1 MTFQVLFLGLY
12 FHQRGAFVLLVST
25 IRAMREPLLR
35 GTSGRLA
42 PRFFICS
49 YEKKTIN
56 FHQEPDGECNLNIWP
71 MKRLILLV
79 LGFICW
85 QGVVQAKNYF
95 YVTALEDSVCVIVRN
110 NSMQFSFDGEEWN
123 DFMYEEYDPS
133 SVRRLNFYVDGIWKK
148 MICQGET
155 GNSTVIYGEDE
166 EFSDIRNEIVLDC
179 SVEAGYNYNYHYYSD
194 SVVVQC
200 CILLEKGQK
209 LFLKGK
215 GTYDWKAVSSTAW
228 RLNLDIEDPVEEF
241 YQDSVHAFTHIPI
254 YFSGKNKFEVGG
266 ELMSLVD
273 GEWADSTK
281 MDRGAFM
288 AMFAE
293 SAVADASNLKLP
305 TELSGNC
312 FAYMFYKCENLENAP
327 ELPATDLKRGCYA
340 AMFSGCKSL
349 EKAPELPAEKL
360 EEDSYVRMFSNCSNL
375 NYINVLSKDVVQRWV
390 DGVSTSGE
398 FIAINQYCEDLGP
411 YLPIGDWTVVC
422 SNDKPEEEP
431 KEEPEEEPKQEPEN
445 CNCDTTVNGIYYKLD
460 RELKTAEVTCS
471 EDSSS
476 PRYSG
481 VLEIPETIVV
491 DDTTYTVTS
500 ISKYAFYVNPES
512 DEDSLIIDEIRLP
525 KTILDIHTPFCCLPL
540 PELPEYSSSMPNLV
554 RQRNGNDDMMGSI
567 PSKTDVKKIVI
578 SNESS
583 LKFIC
588 RDIGAAIL
596 DRLYLEDKKVD
607 AKMVLKEMTGS
618 SSFTNLKV
626 CVDSMWLV
634 RETFEWI
641 YDRNWWAQIKTITVT
656 EGKLL
661 SAVPDAIYSGVQ
673 GADLELLIVPC
684 TFKGQLG
691 FSFNG
696 VNCDVLS
703 ANLKKDSIGWKFS
716 TCDNELEFGYSF
728 NDTLFFYGSME
739 EWCASPIDIDLPYSV
754 LFIDG
759 KEVKG
764 NLVIPEGVTIVA
776 DNAFSKCPQIT
787 SVTFPQ
793 SMSYIGENA
802 FANCT
807 KIRSVTCYS
816 PYPPEAFAN
825 TFANYN
831 GYLYMPCDYFDEYD
845 LHVSW
850 GSFKHIECS
859 SAEQADVEDLQINPE
874 YDNAEFAWPATSGAH
889 VYSLQIKKEDELVCT
904 LNFNEDGQLVNIDF
918 GGASSKSRLRSASLG
933 YRFTVTGLQEN
944 TNYSFSLEAKDE
956 NEKLLKHY
964 EGDFKTK
971 SIDGSEGEFSNV
983 SEIERF
989 RLFEVKGDI
998 LVFEC
1003 DSQVEVFDLAGRCL
1017 YRNVGN
1023 GTFKVPAGGIYLVRI
1038 GGKGFKVEVD

>member
-1 MTFQVLFLGLY
+1 
-12 FHQRGAFVLLVST
+12 
-25 IRAMREPLLR
+25 MREPLLL

-42 PRFFICS
+42 PRFL
-49 YEKKTIN
+49 YVVMRKKTVN

-71 MKRLILLV
+71 MKRLFLLI

-95 YVTALEDSVCVIVRN
+95 YVTALEDSVCVAVGRD
-110 NSMQFSFDGEEWN
+110 SFQYSFDGE
-123 DFMYEEYDPS
+123 
-133 SVRRLNFYVDGIWKK
+133 IWKDWPFK
-148 MICQGET
+148 SF
-155 GNSTVIYGEDE
+155 N
-166 EFSDIRNEIVLDC
+166 NP
-179 SVEAGYNYNYHYYSD
+179 HD
-194 SVVVQC
+194 SVLISLDGENWQELSVGGDLWDLGFHNFEFNNYGWIDGNIS
-200 CILLEKGQK
+200 ILQLSEGQK
-209 LFLKGK
+209 LYIRG
-215 GTYDWKAVSSTAW
+215 GGSW
-228 RLNLDIEDPVEEF
+228 RIP
-241 YQDSVHAFTHIPI
+241 DSDSWCLGLSMNPEWYECAYGSAQYSGDVHFCTDRK
-254 YFSGKNKFEVGG
+254 FSVGG
-266 ELMSLVD
+266 DPMSLVD
-273 GEWADSTK
+273 ENWDVESV
-281 MDRGAFM
+281 MDDFCFYGLFRNA
-288 AMFAE
+288 
-293 SAVADASNLKLP
+293 AVVDASDLDLHDNLSVGCYA
-305 TELSGNC
+305 T
-312 FAYMFYKCENLENAP
+312 MFLDCIHLNSAP
-327 ELPATDLKRGCYA
+327 ELPAVKLESHCYA
-340 AMFSGCKSL
+340 SMFHGCKSL
-349 EKAPELPAEKL
+349 EKAPYLPA
-360 EEDSYVRMFSNCSNL
+360 DSVPEYGYICMFRNCSSL
-375 NYINVLSKDVVQRWV
+375 NYVKASFSKVGKDSIGIHGTMDWLFSVSSTGTLIAENAYCDE
-390 DGVSTSGE
+390 DGLRRGSGWE
-398 FIAINQYCEDLGP
+398 
-411 YLPIGDWTVVC
+411 VVC
-422 SNDKPEEEP
+422 KEVQQPE
-431 KEEPEEEPKQEPEN
+431 KEPEETPEEAPEEIPEEPPYS
-445 CNCDTTVNGIYYKLD
+445 TVVDGIYYNLD
-460 RELKTAEVTCS
+460 KVRRTATVTHRK
-471 EDSSS
+471 DSLS
-476 PRYSG
+476 PNYSG
-481 VLEIPETIVV
+481 IVIIPETIDVN
-491 DDTTYTVTS
+491 DTVYTVTS
-500 ISKYAFYVNPES
+500 ISGSAFVVALDS
-512 DEDSLIIDEIRLP
+512 EDSLIIDEIRLP
-525 KTILDIHTPFCCLPL
+525 KTILDIHTPFSCLPL
-540 PELPEYSSSMPNLV
+540 PPLPEFDASAPNLV
-554 RQRNGNDDMMGSI
+554 RQMHLNDGMMGSI

-641 YDRNWWAQIKTITVT
+641 YDRNWWGQIKTITVT

-661 SAVPDAIYSGVQ
+661 SEVPYAIYSGVQ

-684 TFKGQLG
+684 SFEGQHG
-691 FSFNG
+691 FPSYG

-754 LFIDG
+754 LFIEG
-759 KEVKG
+759 KEIKG

-793 SMSYIGENA
+793 SMSYVGENA

-845 LHVSW
+845 FHVSW

-859 SAEQADVEDLQINPE
+859 SAEQADVEDLQINPD

-971 SIDGSEGEFSNV
+971 SIDGSEGESSNV
-983 SEIERF
+983 SEIERLS
-989 RLFEVKGDI
+989 LFEVKGDI

-1003 DSQVEVFDLAGRCL
+1003 DSQIEVFDLVGRCL

>member
-1 MTFQVLFLGLY
+1 
-12 FHQRGAFVLLVST
+12 
-25 IRAMREPLLR
+25 
-35 GTSGRLA
+35 
-42 PRFFICS
+42 
-49 YEKKTIN
+49 
-56 FHQEPDGECNLNIWP
+56 
-71 MKRLILLV
+71 
-79 LGFICW
+79 
-85 QGVVQAKNYF
+85 
-95 YVTALEDSVCVIVRN
+95 
-110 NSMQFSFDGEEWN
+110 MQFSFDGEEWN

-155 GNSTVIYGEDE
+155 GYSTVIYGEDE

-179 SVEAGYNYNYHYYSD
+179 SVEAGYNYNYLD
-194 SVVVQC
+194 DNFENVVLS

-209 LFLKGK
+209 LFLKGN
-215 GTYDWKAVSSTAW
+215 GTYDWRHSEFQCGLLYVS
-228 RLNLDIEDPVEEF
+228 NVEEL
-241 YQDSVHAFTHIPI
+241 YHDLDYTHIPI
-254 YFSGKNKFEVGG
+254 YFSCKNKFEVGG

-273 GEWADSTK
+273 GEWSDSTK
-281 MDRGAFM
+281 MEYGAFV

-305 TELSGNC
+305 TELSDNC
-312 FAYMFYKCENLENAP
+312 FAYMFYKCENLEKAP
-327 ELPATDLKRGCYA
+327 ELPATDLKQGCYA
-340 AMFSGCKSL
+340 AMFYDCKSL
-349 EKAPELPAEKL
+349 GKAPELPAEKL

-375 NYINVLSKDVVQRWV
+375 NYINVSSKDVVQKWV

-398 FIAINQYCEDLGP
+398 FIAKNQYCEDLEP

-431 KEEPEEEPKQEPEN
+431 KEEPKEEPEEEPKQESEN

-656 EGKLL
+656 EGELL
-661 SAVPDAIYSGVQ
+661 SEVPYAIYSGVQ

-691 FSFNG
+691 FSSYG

-716 TCDNELEFGYSF
+716 FCDNELEFGYSF
-728 NDTLFFYGSME
+728 NDTLFFYGSMQ
-739 EWCASPIDIDLPYSV
+739 EWCASPIVLDLPYSV

-759 KEVKG
+759 KEIKG
-764 NLVIPEGVTIVA
+764 DLVIPEGVDSIA
-776 DNAFSKCPQIT
+776 EGAFEKCASLI
-787 SVTFPQ
+787 SLTFPQ
-793 SMSYIGENA
+793 SLSYIGENA
-802 FANCT
+802 FAGCP
-807 KIRSVTCYS
+807 KVRSVTCYS
-816 PYPPEAFAN
+816 PYPPEAYDN

-831 GYLYMPCDYFDEYD
+831 GYLYMPCDFFDEYD
-845 LHVSW
+845 MHVSW
-850 GSFKHIECS
+850 GSFKHVECS
-859 SAEQADVEDLQINPE
+859 SADLTDVDGLQINPD
-874 YDNAEFAWPATSGAH
+874 YNHAEFAWPITPDAE
-889 VYSLQIKKEDELVCT
+889 VYSLQITRDNELVCT
-904 LNFNEDGQLVNIDF
+904 LNFNEDGQLTNIDF
-918 GGASSKSRLRSASLG
+918 GANSSTRSSSSLRSSNSTMSSSATLGELSTSSLRSATSLRSSTSG
-933 YRFTVTGLQEN
+933 YKFTVTGLQES
-944 TNYSFSLEAKDE
+944 TNYNFALDAKDQDE
-956 NEKLLKHY
+956 TLLKHY

-971 SIDGSEGEFSNV
+971 GNSELENGTTVVEDIRTESRFSINESVLDFNSQ
-983 SEIERF
+983 IE
-989 RLFEVKGDI
+989 VA
-998 LVFEC
+998 VY
-1003 DSQVEVFDLAGRCL
+1003 DLMGRCL
-1017 YRNVGN
+1017 FSCDGK
-1023 GTFKVPAGGIYLVRI
+1023 GTFKVPYRGVYLVKI
-1038 GGKGFKVEVD
+1038 GLDCFKIVVD